1 MFLTVIQ
8 NPMKGFDPQ
17 GHPPST
23 FLFLPMKLSNSK
35 VGYIKAS
42 TSKRQAKSAK
52 PLSLAP

>member
-8 NPMKGFDPQ
+8 NPMKGSDPQ

-35 VGYIKAS
+35 VGEITAS
-42 TSKRQAKSAK
+42 AHQRQAKSA
-52 PLSLAP
+52 